1 MAFFGRLFGHLVG
14 DAAIDKLAN
23 SSLMRTV
30 AAKVVEMEKH
40 VAAHAEQA
48 VKDPAAARA
57 AVSDQAGMVWGHL
70 KKRALGDFDRLAGR
84 GQNGKKRGSGDA

>member
-1 MAFFGRLFGHLVG
+1 MAFLGRLFGHLVG

-40 VAAHAEQA
+40 VASHAEQA
-48 VKDPAAARA
+48 VKDPEAARA
-57 AVSDQAGMVWGHL
+57 AAGMVWGHL
-70 KKRALGDFDRLAGR
+70 KKQALGDFERLAGR
-84 GQNGKKRGSGDA
+84 GHNAGPKRGSGDA